1 MSKIIS
7 IITSLLISISAL
19 SQTASFARAYEF
31 HLGYKE
37 TKDSEV
43 IWSRGNEVDMLVV
56 ISDNTVKIY
65 SSEIQEYRMVDNG
78 KDFGTYTR
86 YLAVDKSGLQC
97 FLYLGTKDDSIYT
110 VIEYGDYA
118 WMYYLTPNN

>member
-1 MSKIIS
+1 MYKLIS

-56 ISDNTVKIY
+56 IY

-78 KDFGTYTR
+78 KDFGEYTR

-97 FLYLGTKDDSIYT
+97 FLYLGSKEGNIYT